1 MKKTSD
7 VFVVYANDEEVLVG
21 ILANEAILLR
31 EWFTDTGRNKDEY
44 ERGLVSD
51 SGVLITFTSSVR
63 VRGMF

>member
-7 VFVVYANDEEVLVG
+7 VFVVYANDEEVFVG
-21 ILANEAILLR
+21 VLANEVTLLR

-51 SGVLITFTSSVR
+51 SGVLITFTSSAR